1 MNLID
6 IMKKY
11 PTEKAALLHLEKV
24 RWSDRIT
31 YPYCGSDRITFKLDE
46 LRYHCN
52 EENRNFSVR
61 AKTIFEETRLDIRKW
76 FYAVALMLNAKKGM
90 SAMQLQRDLGVSYK
104 TTWYCAMR
112 IRCAMADQHVFLH
125 SVVQVDTAMIGGKPR
140 KGGDFMINKL
150 TPSKR
155 GWGSSKQKLIV
166 MVEGRRGGKAIARL
180 IPNQT
185 SETLSNML
193 KQYMHKD
200 TSIVVTDA
208 APAYSKLD
216 TFFNHIMVNH
226 SEEYSKNGIN
236 LNRAEGFIGLLKRG
250 LIGQYHK
257 LSIKYLPFYLAEFTF
272 RYNHMLD
279 KKVFDKALELAI
291 DRKKCMLRYKCSPNK
306 PVKICDL

>member
-1 MNLID
+1 MSILCDSERVTVI
-6 IMKKY
+6 
-11 PTEKAALLHLEKV
+11 P
-24 RWSDRIT
+24 
-31 YPYCGSDRITFKLDE
+31 DE

-52 EENRNFSVR
+52 KENRSFSVR
-61 AKTIFEETRLDIRKW
+61 AKTIFEESRLDIRQW
-76 FYAVALMLNAKKGM
+76 FYAVMLMLNAKKGL
-90 SAMQLQRDLGVSYK
+90 SALQLSRDVGTTYK
-104 TTWYCAMR
+104 TAWYVAMR
-112 IRCAMADQHVFLH
+112 IRCAMADQHEMLH
-125 SVVQVDTAMIGGKPR
+125 SIVQVDTAMIGGKPR

-150 TPSKR
+150 NPSKR
-155 GWGSSKQKLIV
+155 GWGSPKQKLIV
-166 MVEGRRGGKAIARL
+166 MVEGRKGGKAVAEL

-193 KQYMHKD
+193 KQYIQKD

-208 APAYSKLD
+208 APAYAKLD

-226 SEEYSKNGIN
+226 SEEYSKRGIN

-291 DRKKCMLRYKCSPNK
+291 DKKKCMLRYKCTPHNH
-306 PVKICDL
+306 VKICDL